1 MFQANASYMLVG
13 GLGGI
18 GREVALWM
26 AENGAKSL
34 IFVNRSGLSKYES
47 QMTVRNL
54 VEKGAQITTRA
65 CDISDETA
73 VQRMLQD
80 LSYSVPPIRG
90 LIQAAMVLK
99 DVHIENMRLD
109 EYRDV
114 MGPKYH
120 GTWNL
125 HRHLPADLDF
135 FLMLSSISGVI
146 GNATQ
151 AAYASGCT
159 FMDAFAAYR
168 RSLGLPAVSLD
179 LGTITDVGYLAENRD
194 LATKMERQGFQGTD
208 TPTLL
213 SLIQVAISQ
222 STGRAAQLVTGL
234 GQWKEMES
242 LGNFDAPLF
251 AHFRYKFQGH
261 GKSIALGD
269 SMEGLKVDLD
279 AAKTVDQATIIIC
292 DALSR
297 KIASHLSIPV
307 ENINPSNPVSEYG
320 VDSHVAVELRNWV
333 SRSMNCT
340 IPILEIL
347 ARSMFELSHKI
358 ASQRLEGNS
367 E

>member
-1 MFQANASYMLVG
+1 MLVG

-26 AENGAKSL
+26 ARNGAKSL
-34 IFVNRSGLSKYES
+34 IFINRSSLSKVES
-47 QMTVRNL
+47 QMTVREL
-54 VEKGAQITTRA
+54 KEKGVQVTARA
-65 CDISDETA
+65 CDICDEDE
-73 VQRMLQD
+73 VEQMLD
-80 LSYSVPPIRG
+80 DVSHCAPPIRG

-99 DVHIENMRLD
+99 DVHIEHMELD
-109 EYRDV
+109 DYRDV
-114 MGPKYH
+114 MGPKYN

-125 HRHLPADLDF
+125 HRHLPTNLDF

-151 AAYASGCT
+151 AAYAAGCA
-159 FMDAFAAYR
+159 FMDSFAAYR

-179 LGTITDVGYLAENRD
+179 LGTITDVGYLAENKE
-194 LATKMERQGFQGTD
+194 LAAKMERQGFQGTD

-222 STGRAAQLVTGL
+222 STSGEAQLITGL
-234 GQWKEMES
+234 GQWREFES
-242 LGNFDAPLF
+242 LGNFDAPMF
-251 AHFRYKFQGH
+251 SHFRYRFQSH
-261 GKSIALGD
+261 GKSAVLGD
-269 SMEGLKVDLD
+269 SIEELKNELG
-279 AAKTVDQATIIIC
+279 AAKTVDHATVIIC
-292 DALSR
+292 DALSK

-333 SRSMNCT
+333 SKSMDCT
-340 IPILEIL
+340 VPILEIL
-347 ARSMFELSHKI
+347 ARSMLELSHKI
-358 ASQRLEGNS
+358 ASQRLDAKS